1 MLMPGHKRKYDK
13 TGLGT
18 PVQKDINI
26 GAVADSSG
34 AGGTLIVKA
43 SRELSMM
50 NNRLYRQCRNYTV
63 SFDILKT
70 ALGASSITKYEFFT
84 LPDTW
89 FVRNSVRYAFN
100 TYMQAHED
108 ELRAGV
114 KFARWHDFTIDEQD
128 PDGTWELS
136 QQFLFNGDAWEGA
149 QTMDQAPLDSQ
160 VTQNDGSTEM
170 TFRLMGHNSAAYNV
184 FSEYA
189 KLRQYSFPD
198 NPEVTSDQPY
208 DGLLDLKDADNMAE
222 VGDRPPYD
230 SDFAAFLHDGTDDQ
244 GILVLQDTLTWDAAN
259 AGGRD
264 RTRQFVAPLGLVYV
278 RKYDGDSLNDVSNTQ
293 PELILRV
300 KGGKYKGVHAPSL
313 V

>member
-1 MLMPGHKRKYDK
+1 MPGHYDK
-13 TGLGT
+13 GLAT

-26 GAVADSSG
+26 GAAADTSG

-50 NNRLYRQCRNYTV
+50 NNRLYRQTRNYTV
-63 SFDILKT
+63 SFDLLTTNVGADANTLKW
-70 ALGASSITKYEFFT
+70 EFFT

-89 FVRNSVRYAFN
+89 FVRNSIRYAFN

-108 ELRAGV
+108 ELRSGV

-136 QQFLFNGDAWEGA
+136 QTMMFNGDAWEGA

-170 TFRLMGHNSAAYNV
+170 TFRLFGHNSAAYNV

-198 NPEVTSDQPY
+198 NPEVTSSQPY

-244 GILVLQDTLTWDAAN
+244 GILVCQDTISYDAAN
-259 AGGRD
+259 AGGR
-264 RTRQFVAPLGLVYV
+264 RSTRQFTAPLGLVYV
-278 RKYDGDSLNDVSNTQ
+278 RKYVNASLSDVSNTS

>member
-1 MLMPGHKRKYDK
+1 MPGHYDR
-13 TGLGT
+13 GLAT

-26 GAVADSSG
+26 AAAADTSG
-34 AGGTLIVKA
+34 AGGTVIVRTP
-43 SRELSMM
+43 RELSVM
-50 NNRLYRQCRNYTV
+50 NNRLYRQTRNYTV

-70 ALGASSITKYEFFT
+70 ALGASSVTKYEFFT

-89 FVRNSVRYAFN
+89 FVRNSIRYAFN
-100 TYMQAHED
+100 TYMQSHED

-114 KFARWHDFTIDEQD
+114 KFAKWHDFTIDEQD

-136 QQFLFNGDAWEGA
+136 QSMLFNGDAWEGLLGV
-149 QTMDQAPLDSQ
+149 MDEAPVDSQ

-170 TFRLMGHNSAAYNV
+170 TFRLMGHNSAAYNI

-189 KLRQYSFPD
+189 KLRQYSTAD
-198 NPEVTSDQPY
+198 DTTVTSSQPY

-230 SDFAAFLHDGTDDQ
+230 SDFSQFLHDGTDDQ
-244 GILVLQDTLTWDAAN
+244 GILVLQDSLTWDAAN

-278 RKYDGDSLNDVSNTQ
+278 RKYDGDSLNDVSNTA

>member
-1 MLMPGHKRKYDK
+1 MPGHYDK
-13 TGLGT
+13 GLGT
-18 PVQKDINI
+18 PTQKDINI
-26 GAVADSSG
+26 GALADTGG
-34 AGGTLIVKA
+34 AGGTLIVRT
-43 SRELSMM
+43 SRELSVM
-50 NNRLYRQCRNYTV
+50 NNRLYRQSRNYRV
-63 SFDILKT
+63 SFSLNKANLDDTT
-70 ALGASSITKYEFFT
+70 AYKWEFFT

-89 FVRNSVRYAFN
+89 FVRNSIKYAFN

-136 QQFLFNGDAWEGA
+136 QTMMFNGDAWEGVN
-149 QTMDQAPLDSQ
+149 TMDQAPIDSQ

-170 TFRLMGHNSAAYNV
+170 TFRLMGHNSAAYNI

-230 SDFAAFLHDGTDDQ
+230 SDFAAFLHDGSDDQ
-244 GILVLQDTLTWDAAN
+244 GILVCQDTLGLDIAS
-259 AGGRD
+259 AGHRTT
-264 RTRQFVAPLGLVYV
+264 TRQFTAPLGLVFI
-278 RKYDGDSLNDVSNTQ
+278 RKYAGDTLTDVSNTA
-293 PELILRV
+293 PELILRA
-300 KGGKYKGVHAPSL
+300 KAGKYKGVHAPSL